1 MTEAHEIALAAA
13 RAARDAKAKEVVVL
27 DLRGLSFVTDFF
39 VIGNGDSEIQ
49 VQSIAAK
56 VKEEM
61 EKIGV
66 RALRTEGYREARWV
80 LLDFGVVVVHI
91 FHRDTRGFY
100 NLERLWGDAQV
111 VENDYSQGQTEI

>member
-1 MTEAHEIALAAA
+1 MAEAHKVALAAA
-13 RAARDAKAKEVVVL
+13 RAAKDAKAKEVVVL

-39 VIGNGDSEIQ
+39 VIGSGDSEIQ

-61 EKIGV
+61 EKVGARV
-66 RALRTEGYREARWV
+66 LRTEGYREARWV
-80 LLDFGVVVVHI
+80 LLDFGDVVVHI
-91 FHRDTRGFY
+91 FHRETRSFY

-111 VENDYSQGQTEI
+111 LESDYPQEQSEI